1 MTKNEKHALKVAFV
15 GLIGFLFSI
24 SIALLPLIPMFGMG
38 FIIGVMMFIYEMRK
52 R

>member
-1 MTKNEKHALKVAFV
+1 MTKNEKHALKVAIV
-15 GLIGFLFSI
+15 GLLGFIFSL

-38 FIIGVMMFIYEMRK
+38 FIIGVMMLIYEIRK